1 MLYVIFQKRVRV
13 FHRGFQTRE
22 NWWKHEAV
30 GRVLLLFSSVCK
42 PRWNTKH
49 EFLKLLLNR
58 ASLTKNNEK
67 NLTDFGI
74 VRMWNINYLFGYCFS
89 VIIGLCCQILA
100 VSQVPEDRHCLKR
113 NTYTSFNLSSV
124 IVKCQVFGKPKQPK
138 KRLIWFQTRY
148 PSPPNTKVNGLME
161 CSKSGKGSG
170 MKYGQVSDIFAPKC
184 SSTGNVS
191 CSREVQNYRRSW
203 WLSKYL

>member
-1 MLYVIFQKRVRV
+1 MWSNISKTSASVSS
-13 FHRGFQTRE
+13 GFP
-22 NWWKHEAV
+22 N

-67 NLTDFGI
+67 ILTDFGI
-74 VRMWNINYLFGYCFS
+74 VRTWNINYFFGYCFS
-89 VIIGLCCQILA
+89 VIIGLCCQILV

-113 NTYTSFNLSSV
+113 NTYTSFDLSLV
-124 IVKCQVFGKPKQPK
+124 IVNEIWRCQVFGKPKQPK
-138 KRLIWFQTRY
+138 KRLIWFETRY
-148 PSPPNTKVNGLME
+148 RSPLNTKVNGLIE

-170 MKYGQVSDIFAPKC
+170 KKSGQVSDIFAPKC
-184 SSTGNVS
+184 NSTGNVS
-191 CSREVQNYRRSW
+191 FSREVQNYRRSW